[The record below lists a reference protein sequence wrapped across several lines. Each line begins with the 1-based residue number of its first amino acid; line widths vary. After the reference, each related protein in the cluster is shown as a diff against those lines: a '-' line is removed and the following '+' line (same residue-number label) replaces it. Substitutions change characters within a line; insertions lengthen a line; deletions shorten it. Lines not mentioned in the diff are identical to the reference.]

1 MNVHKNARLTSH
13 GRERIVKM
21 VLSGQTPQ
29 AVAKSPCRI
38 AAKPARRE
46 PHFRVADR
54 RTVLPEGRRG
64 WVGALE
70 RGPGSPR
77 RFPLASFQPN

>member
-29 AVAKSPCRI
+29 ALPKALAGSQQSQ
-38 AAKPARRE
+38 PA
-46 PHFRVADR
+46 
-54 RTVLPEGRRG
+54 
-64 WVGALE
+64 
-70 RGPGSPR
+70 GS
-77 RFPLASFQPN
+77 LTSG